1 MDFGKDISRVTRM
14 QSLKHNTTI
23 NIAMQKTYRSIFVS
37 DVHLG
42 TKDCKA
48 EQLNNF
54 LKHNSCDTL
63 YLVGDIIDA
72 WKIQQNKWR
81 WKQSHTN
88 VVRRVLGHA
97 KRGTRVVFIAGNHD
111 EFLRPMI
118 PYGFSF
124 GLIEIHNQIEHIGA
138 DGKHYLVTHGDLFDG
153 ITRLAPW
160 IAFLGDK
167 AYDFVLSLNAKF
179 NWIRHKLGFGYWSL
193 SQFLKH
199 RVKKAVDFMF
209 KFEENLANY
218 CKKRGFDGVICGHIH
233 HAEIKEINGV
243 MYMNDG
249 DWVESCTA
257 LVEHHNSKWEI
268 ITWTKEKDDV
278 VTDPDSDSRERSNGS
293 TRKSRAGVSRSKDLR
308 ASPKYN
314 QVAIEV

>member
-1 MDFGKDISRVTRM
+1 M
-14 QSLKHNTTI
+14 
-23 NIAMQKTYRSIFVS
+23 KTYRSIFVS

-42 TKDCKA
+42 TKDCQA
-48 EQLNNF
+48 DRLNNF

-72 WKIQQNKWR
+72 WRIQQNKWR

-138 DGKHYLVTHGDLFDG
+138 DGKHYLVVHGDLFDG

-167 AYDFVLSLNAKF
+167 AYDFVLGLNNKF
-179 NWIRHKLGFGYWSL
+179 NWIRRRMGFGYFSL
-193 SQFLKH
+193 SKFLKH
-199 RVKKAVDFMF
+199 KVKKAVDFIF
-209 KFEENLANY
+209 KFEENLADY

-243 MYMNDG
+243 TYMNDG

-257 LVEHHNSKWEI
+257 LVEHWDGRWEI
-268 ITWTKEKDDV
+268 VTWTKEKDNVD
-278 VTDPDSDSRERSNGS
+278 TDTNSGSREQSSGRA
-293 TRKSRAGVSRSKDLR
+293 RKNRTGIQGPNQLRNDTGV
-308 ASPKYN
+308 N
-314 QVAIEV
+314 EVAAKI

>member
-1 MDFGKDISRVTRM
+1 
-14 QSLKHNTTI
+14 
-23 NIAMQKTYRSIFVS
+23 MQKTYRSIFVS

-118 PYGFSF
+118 PYGFNF

-167 AYDFVLSLNAKF
+167 AYDIVLALNNKF
-179 NWIRHKLGFGYWSL
+179 NWIRRRMGFGYFSL

-199 RVKKAVDFMF
+199 KVKKAVDFIF
-209 KFEENLANY
+209 KFEENLAAY

-243 MYMNDG
+243 TYMNDG

-257 LVEHHNSKWEI
+257 LVEHHDGKWEI

-278 VTDPDSDSRERSNGS
+278 VTDPDSDSRERPNRPA
-293 TRKSRAGVSRSKDLR
+293 RKSGTTVSKSTDLR
-308 ASPKYN
+308 ASPKHN
-314 QVAIEV
+314 QVAVEV

>member
-1 MDFGKDISRVTRM
+1 
-14 QSLKHNTTI
+14 
-23 NIAMQKTYRSIFVS
+23 MQKTYRSIFVS

-88 VVRRVLGHA
+88 VVRRILGHA
-97 KRGTRVVFIAGNHD
+97 KRGTRVIFIAGNHD

-124 GLIEIHNQIEHIGA
+124 GLIEIHNQIEHIGT

-160 IAFLGDK
+160 LAFLGDK
-167 AYDFVLSLNAKF
+167 AYDIILTLNNKF
-179 NWIRHKLGFGYWSL
+179 NWIRRRMGFGYFSL
-193 SQFLKH
+193 SKYLKYK
-199 RVKKAVDFMF
+199 VKKAVDFVF

-243 MYMNDG
+243 TYMNDG

-257 LVEHHNSKWEI
+257 LVEHHDGRWEI
-268 ITWTKEKDDV
+268 VTWTQEKDNVANDISSS
-278 VTDPDSDSRERSNGS
+278 TPQRSARS
-293 TRKSRAGVSRSKDLR
+293 TRKNRNAVSGSADMP
-308 ASPKYN
+308 ASPKHN

>member
-1 MDFGKDISRVTRM
+1 M
-14 QSLKHNTTI
+14 
-23 NIAMQKTYRSIFVS
+23 KTYRSIFVS

-42 TKDCKA
+42 TKDCQA
-48 EQLNNF
+48 DRLNNF

-124 GLIEIHNQIEHIGA
+124 GLIEIHNQTEHIGA
-138 DGKHYLVTHGDLFDG
+138 DGKHYLVVHGDLFDG

-167 AYDFVLSLNAKF
+167 AYDFVLALNNKF
-179 NWIRHKLGFGYWSL
+179 NWIRRRLGFGYFSL
-193 SQFLKH
+193 SRYLKYK
-199 RVKKAVDFMF
+199 VKKAVDFVF

-243 MYMNDG
+243 AYMNDG

-257 LVEHHNSKWEI
+257 LVEHWDGRWEI
-268 ITWTKEKDDV
+268 ITWTKEKDNVD
-278 VTDPDSDSRERSNGS
+278 TDIDSSSREQSAGRSRKNRTRIQGPDQLRSGS
-293 TRKSRAGVSRSKDLR
+293 DV
-308 ASPKYN
+308 N
-314 QVAIEV
+314 EVAVKV

>member
-1 MDFGKDISRVTRM
+1 M
-14 QSLKHNTTI
+14 
-23 NIAMQKTYRSIFVS
+23 KTYRSIFVS

-42 TKDCKA
+42 TKDCQADK
-48 EQLNNF
+48 LNNF

-124 GLIEIHNQIEHIGA
+124 GLVEIHNQIEHIGA
-138 DGKHYLVTHGDLFDG
+138 DGKHYLVVHGDLFDG

-167 AYDFVLSLNAKF
+167 AYDFVLGLNNKF
-179 NWIRHKLGFGYWSL
+179 NWIRRRMGFGYFSL
-193 SQFLKH
+193 SKFLKH
-199 RVKKAVDFMF
+199 KVKKAVDFIF

-243 MYMNDG
+243 TYMNDG

-257 LVEHHNSKWEI
+257 LVEHHDGRWEI
-268 ITWTKEKDDV
+268 ITWIKESDDV
-278 VTDPDSDSRERSNGS
+278 DTDTNSSSREQSPGRSGKNRTGIQ
-293 TRKSRAGVSRSKDLR
+293 RSDELR
-308 ASPKYN
+308 SSSSVN
-314 QVAIEV
+314 EVAVKV

>member
-1 MDFGKDISRVTRM
+1 
-14 QSLKHNTTI
+14 
-23 NIAMQKTYRSIFVS
+23 MQKTYRSIFVS

-48 EQLNNF
+48 GQLNNF

-72 WKIQQNKWR
+72 WKIQQNRWR

-124 GLIEIHNQIEHIGA
+124 GLVEIHNQIEHIGA
-138 DGKHYLVTHGDLFDG
+138 DGKHYLVVHGDLFDG

-167 AYDFVLSLNAKF
+167 AYDFVLELNNKF
-179 NWIRHKLGFGYWSL
+179 NWIRRRMGFGYFSL
-193 SQFLKH
+193 SKFLKYK
-199 RVKKAVDFMF
+199 VKKAVDFVF
-209 KFEENLANY
+209 KFEENLAAY
-218 CKKRGFDGVICGHIH
+218 CKKRGYDGVICGHIH

-257 LVEHHNSKWEI
+257 LVEHHSGLWEI
-268 ITWTKEKDDV
+268 ITWTKEKDNVD
-278 VTDPDSDSRERSNGS
+278 TDTNSSSREQSSGRSGKNRVSIQGS
-293 TRKSRAGVSRSKDLR
+293 DQLR
-308 ASPKYN
+308 NDSSVN
-314 QVAIEV
+314 EVAIKV

>member
-1 MDFGKDISRVTRM
+1 MT
-14 QSLKHNTTI
+14 
-23 NIAMQKTYRSIFVS
+23 AKTYRSIFIS

-42 TKDCKA
+42 TKDCQAGK
-48 EQLNNF
+48 LNNF
-54 LKHNSCDTL
+54 LKHNTCDTL

-72 WKIQQNKWR
+72 WRIQQNKWR

-97 KRGTRVVFIAGNHD
+97 KRGTRVVYIAGNHD

-138 DGKHYLVTHGDLFDG
+138 DGRHYLVTHGDLFDG

-160 IAFLGDK
+160 LSFFGDK
-167 AYDFVLSLNAKF
+167 AYDFVLMLNSKF
-179 NWIRHKLGFGYWSL
+179 NWLRHKMGFGYWSL
-193 SQFLKH
+193 SKYLKH

-209 KFEENLANY
+209 KFEQNLAGY

-233 HAEIKEINGV
+233 HAEIKEIDGV
-243 MYMNDG
+243 IYMNDG

-257 LVEHHNSKWEI
+257 LVEHWNGRWEI
-268 ITWTKEKDDV
+268 LTWTKEQDDV
-278 VTDPDSDSRERSNGS
+278 DNDTASSSHKQSKRHSGKDRTTVPQSTDMRTSIDHNE
-293 TRKSRAGVSRSKDLR
+293 
-308 ASPKYN
+308 
-314 QVAIEV
+314 VATKV

>member
-1 MDFGKDISRVTRM
+1 
-14 QSLKHNTTI
+14 
-23 NIAMQKTYRSIFVS
+23 MQKTYRSIFVS

-48 EQLNNF
+48 GQLNNF

-124 GLIEIHNQIEHIGA
+124 GLVEIHNQIEHIGA
-138 DGKHYLVTHGDLFDG
+138 DGKHYLVVHGDLFDG

-167 AYDFVLSLNAKF
+167 AYDFVLGLNNKF
-179 NWIRHKLGFGYWSL
+179 NWIRRRMGFGYFSL
-193 SQFLKH
+193 SKFLKH
-199 RVKKAVDFMF
+199 KVKKAVDFIF
-209 KFEENLANY
+209 KFEENLAAY
-218 CKKRGFDGVICGHIH
+218 CKKRGYDGVICGHIH

-243 MYMNDG
+243 TYMNDG

-257 LVEHHNSKWEI
+257 LVEHWDGRWEI
-268 ITWTKEKDDV
+268 ITWIKESDDV
-278 VTDPDSDSRERSNGS
+278 DTDTNSSSREQSSGRSGKNRTDIQRSDELRSGS
-293 TRKSRAGVSRSKDLR
+293 SV
-308 ASPKYN
+308 N
-314 QVAIEV
+314 EVAVKV

>member
-1 MDFGKDISRVTRM
+1 
-14 QSLKHNTTI
+14 
-23 NIAMQKTYRSIFVS
+23 MQKTYRSIFIS

-42 TKDCKA
+42 TKDCQAGK
-48 EQLNNF
+48 LNNF

-97 KRGTRVVFIAGNHD
+97 KRGTKVIFIAGNHD

-138 DGKHYLVTHGDLFDG
+138 DGKHYLVVHGDLFDG

-160 IAFLGDK
+160 LGFLGDK
-167 AYDFVLSLNAKF
+167 LYDFVLYLNSKF
-179 NWIRHKLGFGYWSL
+179 NWIRHRMGFGYWSL
-193 SQFLKH
+193 SKYLKH

-209 KFEENLANY
+209 QFEHNLAGY
-218 CKKRGFDGVICGHIH
+218 CRKRGFDGVICGHIH
-233 HAEIKEINGV
+233 HAEIKDIDGIV
-243 MYMNDG
+243 YMNDG

-257 LVEHHNSKWEI
+257 LVEHHDGRWEI
-268 ITWTKEKDDV
+268 VTWTKESDNV
-278 VTDPDSDSRERSNGS
+278 VNDIDSSTHEQPAGS
-293 TRKSRAGVSRSKDLR
+293 TRKNRTDVQRPKELR
-308 ASPKYN
+308 TSVVDN
-314 QVAIEV
+314 EVRIKI

>member
-1 MDFGKDISRVTRM
+1 
-14 QSLKHNTTI
+14 
-23 NIAMQKTYRSIFVS
+23 MQKTYRSIFVS

-124 GLIEIHNQIEHIGA
+124 GLVEIHNQIEHIGA

-160 IAFLGDK
+160 LAFLGDK
-167 AYDFVLSLNAKF
+167 AYDFVLYLNGKF
-179 NWIRHKLGFGYWSL
+179 NWIRHKMGFGYWSL

-257 LVEHHNSKWEI
+257 LVEHWNGHWEI
-268 ITWTKEKDDV
+268 ITWIKERDDV
-278 VTDPDSDSRERSNGS
+278 VIDTNSDSRERSNGS
-293 TRKSRAGVSRSKDLR
+293 TRKSGARISRSKNLR
-308 ASPKYN
+308 ASPKQP
-314 QVAIEV
+314 QVATEV

>member
-1 MDFGKDISRVTRM
+1 MAILSHIC
-14 QSLKHNTTI
+14 HNI
-23 NIAMQKTYRSIFVS
+23 PNKYKMKTYRSIFVS

-42 TKDCKA
+42 TKDSQADK
-48 EQLNNF
+48 LNNF
-54 LKHNSCDTL
+54 LKHNTCDTL

-72 WKIQQNKWR
+72 WRIQQNKWR

-97 KRGTRVVFIAGNHD
+97 KRGTRVVYVAGNHD

-124 GLIEIHNQIEHIGA
+124 GLVEIHNQIEHIGI

-160 IAFLGDK
+160 LSFLGDK
-167 AYDFVLSLNAKF
+167 AYDIILSFNSKF
-179 NWIRHKLGFGYWSL
+179 NWVRHKFGFGYFSL
-193 SQFLKH
+193 SKYLKAK
-199 RVKKAVDFMF
+199 VKKAVDFIF
-209 KFEENLANY
+209 QFEKNLASY

-233 HAEIKEINGV
+233 HAEIKEIDGV
-243 MYMNDG
+243 TYMNDG

-257 LVEHHNSKWEI
+257 LVEHHDGRWEI
-268 ITWTKEKDDV
+268 VTWIK
-278 VTDPDSDSRERSNGS
+278 DSDNVDTNNIGSSYKRLKRRAGTGGTDILGS
-293 TRKSRAGVSRSKDLR
+293 TDL
-308 ASPKYN
+308 PTGIKYN
-314 QVAIEV
+314 